1 MFTGIIIT
9 RVLFITCLV
18 FILGYVFG
26 NFSAYPVLKNISR
39 IAAVLLVVLFIAGN
53 IFMFRFARQNHQAI
67 NGKYQCGWWQRDT
80 ANAK

>member
-1 MFTGIIIT
+1 MFTGIIII
-9 RVLFITCLV
+9 RVLFFTCIV
-18 FILGYVFG
+18 FILGYIFG
-26 NFSAYPVLKNISR
+26 NFSAYPALKTITR
-39 IAAVLLVVLFIAGN
+39 ITSVLLVVLFIAGI